1 LAWII
6 YFSPILA
13 QNTLYTSLLTTKT
26 NNTSSKKKKTLLKR
40 LKKKLNQE
48 KKIYLDPDMFFK
60 SRWDSKQ
67 PSSNSHY
74 RMESVEHNNDK
85 FYR

>member
-1 LAWII
+1 
-6 YFSPILA
+6 LA

-26 NNTSSKKKKTLLKR
+26 NNTSSKKKNSPKTT
-40 LKKKLNQE
+40 KKKLNQE
-48 KKIYLDPDMFFK
+48 KQILSTPICFSSQDEG
-60 SRWDSKQ
+60 SKQ

-74 RMESVEHNNDK
+74 RMEPVEHNNDK